1 MINLMILITHH
12 KHQYLFICMWS
23 KLRMF
28 DFLENEIYILS
39 VTEGVSSNSYRHPPL
54 LLLCSNTAI
63 IMKMGAIKCIASDR
77 ILVIRMVL
85 LPTKMLTTAR
95 AAT

>member
-1 MINLMILITHH
+1 MILITHH

-39 VTEGVSSNSYRHPPL
+39 VTEGVSWEEDKWRKEEPN
-54 LLLCSNTAI
+54 NT
-63 IMKMGAIKCIASDR
+63 
-77 ILVIRMVL
+77 
-85 LPTKMLTTAR
+85 TKT
-95 AAT
+95 